1 MSSYFGERYGPPASS
16 AREIFSAKQTLK
28 DPRYENVYNSAKNKE
43 IQKEYENIFDQ
54 KMKAKKELF
63 DNTFI
68 SNGIYLLDNY
78 IYNVKVYPPESLD
91 DEGIAKVTKVG
102 YLRKGGLI
110 SETKYKC
117 YAFKEWEENYRGIS
131 QLTSLTNEFKN
142 AEYLG
147 TSLKYLEPS
156 GILDKISKRTNCV
169 VINPAAS
176 AASPRISGGKKHSF
190 LGTMGKSVSRSWRLL
205 TRQKQRKQSARNSKQ
220 HAKKRLSR
228 SKSRNKSP

>member
-1 MSSYFGERYGPPASS
+1 MSLKHHFNSDDDIRIEKNEKGEDVY
-16 AREIFSAKQTLK
+16 IL
-28 DPRYENVYNSAKNKE
+28 DPYNPLNKE

-110 SETKYKC
+110 SETKYK
-117 YAFKEWEENYRGIS
+117 
-131 QLTSLTNEFKN
+131 Q
-142 AEYLG
+142 
-147 TSLKYLEPS
+147 
-156 GILDKISKRTNCV
+156 
-169 VINPAAS
+169 
-176 AASPRISGGKKHSF
+176 
-190 LGTMGKSVSRSWRLL
+190 
-205 TRQKQRKQSARNSKQ
+205 
-220 HAKKRLSR
+220 
-228 SKSRNKSP
+228 